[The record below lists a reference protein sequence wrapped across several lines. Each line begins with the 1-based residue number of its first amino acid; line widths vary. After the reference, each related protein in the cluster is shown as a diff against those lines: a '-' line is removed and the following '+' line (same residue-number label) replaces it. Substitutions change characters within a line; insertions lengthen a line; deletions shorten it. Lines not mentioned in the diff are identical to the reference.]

1 MRLAKKNY
9 TTLISILLLLIL
21 AIIGFQSGIFSSS
34 DKMQLYLEKAGI
46 WAPILFLVIQIV
58 QVVVPIIPG
67 GVSCAISVIVF
78 GPVYGFLYNYIGIV
92 IGSTINFLL
101 AKQYGKPFILKI
113 VSIDTYEKYVSW
125 TEKGMKFDILFTLAI
140 LFPGAPDDLLC
151 LIAGL
156 TPMSLKKFILILLL
170 TKPFSLAIYSIGLTV
185 ILNWITTIL

>member
-1 MRLAKKNY
+1 M
-9 TTLISILLLLIL
+9 
-21 AIIGFQSGIFSSS
+21 
-34 DKMQLYLEKAGI
+34 
-46 WAPILFLVIQIV
+46 
-58 QVVVPIIPG
+58 
-67 GVSCAISVIVF
+67 IVF

-170 TKPFSLAIYSIGLTV
+170 PKPFSLAIYSIGLTV

>member
-1 MRLAKKNY
+1 MSLAKKNY

-58 QVVVPIIPG
+58 QVV
-67 GVSCAISVIVF
+67 VSCAISVIVF